1 MSGGHRFI
9 QPMRCLTAELGML
22 SGKYISDSSFLVYER
37 IENGIIMFLFCW
49 LIRTRTLLFL
59 NEHESLESNESILGV
74 SKKLKQ
80 QSPEGSFA
88 YSNYY
93 LPLVC
98 GSTTNL
104 VFVKT
109 SSS

>member
-1 MSGGHRFI
+1 MACSSPMSGGHRFI

-37 IENGIIMFLFCW
+37 IENVIIMFLFCW

-59 NEHESLESNESILGV
+59 NEHESLESNESRLGV

-88 YSNYY
+88 FYVNIQI
-93 LPLVC
+93 
-98 GSTTNL
+98 
-104 VFVKT
+104 F
-109 SSS
+109 